1 MYQHAQLLSRI
12 SQTVLNVIKSIPLL
26 WIKTVT
32 YCIMHFTVAIM
43 VAFALTRDIRAAL
56 AIGVVEP
63 LVQTF
68 FFNRHEWVWRKIEAK
83 RQESRARQKTAA

>member
-1 MYQHAQLLSRI
+1 
-12 SQTVLNVIKSIPLL
+12 
-26 WIKTVT
+26 
-32 YCIMHFTVAIM
+32 M